1 MAPVV
6 LPLHESLHESS
17 ASQQNWWPISTLTVP
32 FAHTQVKRG
41 ISVPPSV
48 NQTAR
53 KTEMTGCIRIGKY
66 GKPASVWLDYYTVS
80 CNCQGRS
87 SPSGPTQAGDFM
99 DTCKPKLP
107 LPDRLLISSPEAD
120 RLGGLFKSLAHPT
133 RLRLLHALIRAGE
146 LAVGDLA
153 DEVDM
158 SAQAVSNQLQRLA
171 ETGVVGSR
179 RNGLQIIYRV
189 IDPCVS
195 VLIERGWCHI
205 DEFNAAA
212 VAGSERR

>member
-32 FAHTQVKRG
+32 FAHTQEKRG

-53 KTEMTGCIRIGKY
+53 KNEMTGCIRIGKY
-66 GKPASVWLDYYTVS
+66 GKPASVLLDYYTVS

-146 LAVGDLA
+146 LAVSDLA

-179 RNGLQIIYRV
+179 RNGLQVIYRI
-189 IDPCVS
+189 IDPCVP
-195 VLIERGWCHI
+195 VLLERGWCHI
-205 DEFNAAA
+205 DEFQPIEAPEA
-212 VAGSERR
+212 V